1 MMEVTVDKLSMEN
14 AQLLREN
21 EALTAMIAQLQAKH
35 GIEDRANK
43 RVKHEDGIDNSIDSS
58 ESAVFATSPQ
68 QEKLFLAV
76 LITFLYSTFATIQM
90 LSLPAHHQAVQA
102 VSATAPSK
110 MTSSNYQALTTRII
124 RLLRRSQNG
133 GVNLAKPLETST
145 SVTCRSSFPTRLCGR
160 SLGIPFRIP
169 APCCG

>member
-58 ESAVFATSPQ
+58 ESAAGETLSGCVDHLPVLDLCDDPDAIASSSPPSSSGSECDSSIEDDVFQLPSFDDSDYSPST
-68 QEKLFLAV
+68 EKSEWRGESSEALGD
-76 LITFLYSTFATIQM
+76 IDISD
-90 LSLPAHHQAVQA
+90 LS
-102 VSATAPSK
+102 
-110 MTSSNYQALTTRII
+110 
-124 RLLRRSQNG
+124 
-133 GVNLAKPLETST
+133 E
-145 SVTCRSSFPTRLCGR
+145 F
-160 SLGIPFRIP
+160 IPDTVVW
-169 APCCG
+169 